1 MVFGES
7 IFPLLARPRFCV
19 HSRHDVPDLCCRP
32 SLYGGRSDFSE
43 LMRTFE
49 FDIFFKIDDDDR
61 GVPRGTEYEICD
73 PRELLCYFDHARWA
87 PLRKVRWGA
96 SQVDV
101 EESFLGSNITAERYE
116 ERGERARTHGY
127 H

>member
-1 MVFGES
+1 
-7 IFPLLARPRFCV
+7 
-19 HSRHDVPDLCCRP
+19 
-32 SLYGGRSDFSE
+32 
-43 LMRTFE
+43 MRTFE

-61 GVPRGTEYEICD
+61 GVPRGTEYEIRD
-73 PRELLCYFDHARWA
+73 PRELLCYFDHARWV
-87 PLRKVRWGA
+87 PLRKVRWGS

>member
-1 MVFGES
+1 M
-7 IFPLLARPRFCV
+7 
-19 HSRHDVPDLCCRP
+19 
-32 SLYGGRSDFSE
+32 
-43 LMRTFE
+43 T
-49 FDIFFKIDDDDR
+49 DDSQNSTASHDR
-61 GVPRGTEYEICD
+61 GVPRGTEYVIRD

-87 PLRKVRWGA
+87 PLRKVRWGG

-116 ERGERARTHGY
+116 ERGESARTHGY